1 MENDDG
7 KKEECVKENV
17 EDEQPEKKKVV
28 HEENEENEENEE
40 EEEDVVVVDHH
51 HEVQRKQQQPH
62 SAPGDIRSLEKDAS
76 TGNGAAAALQQQQ
89 QGVRFP
95 RSHSFELMLR
105 LLNGD
110 SCSLSLSQMFVHPC
124 GVANGQLCN
133 AILHAAHGGTEL
145 GRGVHGVVR
154 TLPNMPQLERR
165 LGVASGRSVAKISLR
180 SMSKIQRHLS
190 SHDADRAMPQFISE
204 MVHAA
209 LMSAVVLQGA
219 SPHLVRAGP
228 FVTSDGAACYAME
241 RMDGDMSNLAKGKLD
256 CDGVNAVLIAVL
268 HTLMLLQE
276 TFQMTHN
283 DLKPG
288 NIFVVPTGKDG
299 EWLGYEL
306 PDGATAW
313 CRSPGFIIKIGDPGV
328 AVTHRI
334 RISGMERAFGQPLGP
349 RELVQN
355 RMPVHHANLSVGQ
368 WVRVVENGCSVT
380 DGVIKEISPR
390 SSRIVIQPDN
400 IFSSARVGS
409 SASSAVS
416 SVNSFAA
423 NTPSTP
429 TEPLR
434 VIDRRRHDLLSL
446 NADYEAFGVHGA
458 YQPGYDLHFFMI
470 HFVPLVKHHGISPDD
485 VPLLRALRSLHA
497 FPSCEMDG
505 HLPQHVRITMRPSH
519 NNVFPFSA
527 KEVLEHPVV
536 RKSMLWSHPE
546 DVKAR
551 VVGKA
556 AVHT

>member
-1 MENDDG
+1 MLPPKDAVAAG
-7 KKEECVKENV
+7 GTSTATAC
-17 EDEQPEKKKVV
+17 P
-28 HEENEENEENEE
+28 
-40 EEEDVVVVDHH
+40 VVD
-51 HEVQRKQQQPH
+51 K
-62 SAPGDIRSLEKDAS
+62 GKGI
-76 TGNGAAAALQQQQ
+76 
-89 QGVRFP
+89 RFP

-133 AILHAAHGGTEL
+133 AILHAANAGREI

-154 TLPNMPQLERR
+154 TLPDMPQLERR
-165 LGVASGRSVAKISLR
+165 LNMPRGRAVAKISLK
-180 SMSKIQRHLS
+180 SIDKIQTHLRA
-190 SHDADRAMPQFISE
+190 HDADNAMPQFISE

-209 LMSAVVLQGA
+209 LLSAVVLQGA

-241 RMDGDMSNLAKGKLD
+241 RMDGDMSNLAKGKLAI
-256 CDGVNAVLIAVL
+256 DGVNAVLVAVL

-288 NIFVVPTGKDG
+288 NIFVVPTEGND

-306 PDGATAW
+306 SDGTTTW
-313 CRSPGFIIKIGDPGV
+313 CRSPGFLIKIGDPGV

-334 RISGMERAFGQPLGP
+334 RMSGMERPFGQPLGP

-355 RMPVHHANLSVGQ
+355 RMPIHGHLNVGQ
-368 WVRVVENGCSVT
+368 WVRVVENGRSVT
-380 DGVIKEISPR
+380 DGVVREASR
-390 SSRIVIQPDN
+390 TSSRIVIQPEN
-400 IFSSARVGS
+400 IFSGARAGS

-416 SVNSFAA
+416 SVNSFAV
-423 NTPSTP
+423 NTPGTP
-429 TEPLR
+429 TEGLR
-434 VIDRRRHDLLSL
+434 IYDRRRHELLSL

-470 HFVPLVKHHGISPDD
+470 HFVPLVEHHGIDPED
-485 VPLLRALRSLHA
+485 VPLLRALRSLHD
-497 FPSCEMDG
+497 FSSCEMDK
-505 HLPQHVRITMRPSH
+505 HLPNHVRETMRPSH

-536 RKSMLWSHPE
+536 RQSMTWSHPP
-546 DVKAR
+546 DAKAH

>member
-1 MENDDG
+1 M
-7 KKEECVKENV
+7 V
-17 EDEQPEKKKVV
+17 EHVP
-28 HEENEENEENEE
+28 
-40 EEEDVVVVDHH
+40 EEEDLPEKEGDKAKT
-51 HEVQRKQQQPH
+51 ERPQ
-62 SAPGDIRSLEKDAS
+62 SAPGEF
-76 TGNGAAAALQQQQ
+76 TAAAKEATCTKEQARPSTAPC
-89 QGVRFP
+89 QGVKFP

-133 AILHAAHGGTEL
+133 AILHAANGGQEI

-154 TLPNMPQLERR
+154 TLPDMPQLERR
-165 LGVASGRSVAKISLR
+165 LGVAPGRAVAKISLR
-180 SMSKIQRHLS
+180 SMSKIQTHLS
-190 SHDADRAMPQFISE
+190 AHGADDAMPQFISE

-209 LMSAVVLQGA
+209 LLSAVVLQGA

-241 RMDGDMSNLAKGKLD
+241 RMVGDMSNLAKGKLD
-256 CDGVNAVLIAVL
+256 ADGVHAVLVSVL

-288 NIFVVPTGKDG
+288 NIFVVPTAPPEAGKE

-306 PDGATAW
+306 PDGTTTW

-334 RISGMERAFGQPLGP
+334 RMSGMERPFGQPLGP

-355 RMPVHHANLSVGQ
+355 RMPIHHGQLSVGQ
-368 WVRVVENGCSVT
+368 WVRVVENGRSVT
-380 DGVIKEISPR
+380 DGVVKEVSR
-390 SSRIVIQPDN
+390 TSSRIVIQPDN
-400 IFSSARVGS
+400 IFCSARVGS

-416 SVNSFAA
+416 SVNSLAA
-423 NTPSTP
+423 NTPGTP
-429 TEPLR
+429 TESLR
-434 VIDRRRHDLLSL
+434 VVDRKRQDLLSL

-470 HFVPLVKHHGISPDD
+470 HFVPLIRHHGISLDD
-485 VPLLRALRSLHA
+485 IPLLRALQSLHD

-505 HLPQHVRITMRPSH
+505 HLPQHVRETMRPSH

-536 RKSMLWSHPE
+536 RKSLLWSHPSSP
-546 DVKAR
+546 KATAR